1 MALTLFE
8 GENTFVFW
16 DNLIISSLV
25 AVACIFFIFMGFFA
39 PSYGWLNG
47 IATPGAIGYV
57 NGCAYPAALTYGVI
71 SLVIFACLMIYSGFY
86 VKDLSCKSPRRAI
99 LFSVIMLTLSL
110 ITFVFLWV
118 QFRIYKIEF

>member
-1 MALTLFE
+1 MTLFE

-16 DNLIISSLV
+16 ANLIISSLV

-71 SLVIFACLMIYSGFY
+71 SLVIFACLMIYCGFY

-110 ITFVFLWV
+110 ITFVSLWV
-118 QFRIYKIEF
+118 QFRIFKIAF